1 MLLTIAEITEK
12 LNKYFDEH
20 EEILFAIIFGSTAK
34 GTANKISDVDIAVM
48 INPNFNKSF
57 PFGYQAEL
65 IKHNIIP
72 LEFAEN
78 IRGMIGFRNLLVHTA
93 KLILRSFILFFRIDY
108 MILKDLSVISSH
120 FLIGRLRLNLGDNDL
135 LS

>member
-1 MLLTIAEITEK
+1 MLLTIAEIAEK

-48 INPNFNKSF
+48 ISPNFNESF

-78 IRGMIGFRNLLVHTA
+78 IRGMIGFRNLLVHNSEVDS
-93 KLILRSFILFFRIDY
+93 KIVYSVLQNRLYDFERFIGYIQSFF
-108 MILKDLSVISSH
+108 
-120 FLIGRLRLNLGDNDL
+120 NW
-135 LS
+135 